1 MRSVIKKSIHLF
13 IALMIPASVLFS
25 CQEDIQEPVQD
36 GVPEPGKI
44 VPPPKKNG

>member
-1 MRSVIKKSIHLF
+1 MKTIIKKSRILF
-13 IALMIPASVLFS
+13 FALCIPASMLFS